1 MSKGVSGSG
10 AADSTGGSGAVTDM
24 RAELAELVKRRAE
37 IADNLALLERQIYAF
52 EGSYL
57 EDTQLYGNIIRG
69 WERYLVT
76 NKTNTP
82 ANAMNDKRNR
92 KVKEADRLF
101 SKSSIT
107 SMAAVNGLVDC
118 VGGSSAGSGSGSNS
132 SSAAAVHAT
141 AVSGSVTNTAS
152 AINTV
157 FSDLNSDTNDNN
169 SGAEDI
175 STTKDGNTIQE
186 ESTNDMP
193 SSVLQ
198 KVSKASHKI
207 KKINKKNRTR

>member
-1 MSKGVSGSG
+1 MKMSKSVSGNAG
-10 AADSTGGSGAVTDM
+10 DSTGGSGVSDM

-107 SMAAVNGLVDC
+107 SMAAVNGLVE
-118 VGGSSAGSGSGSNS
+118 GGGGLAIAEAPSGG
-132 SSAAAVHAT
+132 AT
-141 AVSGSVTNTAS
+141 ATAS
-152 AINTV
+152 LAS
-157 FSDLNSDTNDNN
+157 SDLNSDVDH
-169 SGAEDI
+169 SGLED
-175 STTKDGNTIQE
+175 SGSKDALNLGSDIGR
-186 ESTNDMP
+186 D
-193 SSVLQ
+193 SSSLLQ
-198 KVSKASHKI
+198 KVSKSSHKI
-207 KKINKKNRTR
+207 KRTNKKSRHR

>member
-1 MSKGVSGSG
+1 MSKSVGGSDG
-10 AADSTGGSGAVTDM
+10 AVSGAVTDM

-107 SMAAVNGLVDC
+107 SMAAVNGLVEGSAPC
-118 VGGSSAGSGSGSNS
+118 VA
-132 SSAAAVHAT
+132 ATAPPTAATVPAAVT
-141 AVSGSVTNTAS
+141 AVSVTTPTTAATTMVS
-152 AINTV
+152 
-157 FSDLNSDTNDNN
+157 SDVNSDTNDTNN
-169 SGAEDI
+169 SGAEDTI
-175 STTKDGNTIQE
+175 VPPAKETVTALQDVPSDTLTTIH
-186 ESTNDMP
+186 
-193 SSVLQ
+193 

-207 KKINKKNRTR
+207 KKTNRRTRAR

>member
-1 MSKGVSGSG
+1 
-10 AADSTGGSGAVTDM
+10 DM

-37 IADNLALLERQIYAF
+37 IADNLAVLERQIYAF

-107 SMAAVNGLVDC
+107 SMAAVNGFV
-118 VGGSSAGSGSGSNS
+118 
-132 SSAAAVHAT
+132 
-141 AVSGSVTNTAS
+141 
-152 AINTV
+152 
-157 FSDLNSDTNDNN
+157 
-169 SGAEDI
+169 E
-175 STTKDGNTIQE
+175 
-186 ESTNDMP
+186 
-193 SSVLQ
+193 
-198 KVSKASHKI
+198 
-207 KKINKKNRTR
+207 